1 MADDLEAVGALFEI
15 PGHWLDGSPWGSGH
29 INDTH
34 VVRYR
39 AGGRVVRFV
48 HQRINEAV
56 FPDPASLMENI
67 ERVTAHQRRK
77 LREAGADQ
85 IERRVLELVPARSG
99 GSWCRDRGG
108 SAWRTYRFV
117 EGARTYDQVAS
128 TAQAREAAR
137 AYGVFQ
143 RHLADLPAPPLNET
157 IPDFHHTR
165 RRFEALLDAVRR
177 DPHGRVRAARAEIAF
192 IEARAELV
200 DRLLDLARSGAMPE
214 RVTHND
220 TKINNVLLDDRT
232 GEGLCV
238 LDLDTVMPGL
248 ALYDFGD
255 LVRTAA
261 TRAAE
266 DERDLAKAQVE
277 LELFEALV
285 EGYLAET
292 GPLLTQAELDQLAF
306 SGVLITL
313 EMSMRFLTD
322 HLEGDTYFKIHRPA
336 HNLERCRAQLR
347 LLESMEAQRDALEA
361 VVARYRPR

>member
-85 IERRVLELVPARSG
+85 IERRVLE
-99 GSWCRDRGG
+99 
-108 SAWRTYRFV
+108 V